1 MSATQQSPKCTID
14 KRQYQFMWAAYHNDQ
29 TKTFLICTDYKGK
42 DKFSNNTFLE
52 YLYENE
58 LLEPRKELPHCSR
71 C

>member
-1 MSATQQSPKCTID
+1 MTATKQSPKCTMD
-14 KRQYQFMWAAYHNDQ
+14 KRQYQFMWAAYHTDQ

-42 DKFSNNTFLE
+42 DNFSNNTFLE